1 MKTASWLVEGF
12 YPLNQFQVWFVC
24 AIRFNSQRGRLFTQK
39 RVRLQEAGDGTPVA
53 SVVFLGTEHSCS
65 ISVWSCSI
73 RLWVAPR
80 KQEEGGPLR
89 CCALVSS
96 GILVSEETKKK
107 KKTWIHATTLSSV
120 IHEWDPRFLFKK
132 KKKNNANK
140 CTFKTL
146 YLKNTWLFSN
156 HCLGHYLI
164 KSLQE
169 RFPHPIFYKKIRRA
183 MTFSVFQIGNWGLPN
198 GLPKIT

>member
-1 MKTASWLVEGF
+1 MLLGSIVREEDCLHKSGLGFRKLGMGLLWTLWFSWEQSTLV
-12 YPLNQFQVWFVC
+12 
-24 AIRFNSQRGRLFTQK
+24 
-39 RVRLQEAGDGTPVA
+39 
-53 SVVFLGTEHSCS
+53 
-65 ISVWSCSI
+65 
-73 RLWVAPR
+73 
-80 KQEEGGPLR
+80 
-89 CCALVSS
+89 ALVCD
-96 GILVSEETKKK
+96 LVALGCGLHQGNRRKEGLLDAVLLCPLESCYQRRQRK

-146 YLKNTWLFSN
+146 YLNNTWLFSN

>member
-12 YPLNQFQVWFVC
+12 YPLNQFQIWFVC

-39 RVRLQEAGDGTPVA
+39 RVRLQEAGDATPVD

-65 ISVWSCSI
+65 M

-107 KKTWIHATTLSSV
+107 KKPGSTPQLWAALSTN
-120 IHEWDPRFLFKK
+120 ETPGFCLK

-146 YLKNTWLFSN
+146 YLNNTWLFSN

>member
-12 YPLNQFQVWFVC
+12 YPLNQFQIWFVC

-39 RVRLQEAGDGTPVA
+39 WVRLQEAGDATPVD

-65 ISVWSCSI
+65 M

-107 KKTWIHATTLSSV
+107 KKPGSTPQL
-120 IHEWDPRFLFKK
+120 
-132 KKKNNANK
+132 
-140 CTFKTL
+140 
-146 YLKNTWLFSN
+146 
-156 HCLGHYLI
+156 
-164 KSLQE
+164 
-169 RFPHPIFYKKIRRA
+169 
-183 MTFSVFQIGNWGLPN
+183 
-198 GLPKIT
+198 